1 MNNTN
6 HLSSHTMARI
16 PLINQLILTAIGYK
30 FDCIRLVSVDGD
42 EEHVHPGDS
51 FIDYTRCGMK
61 NDDTSM
67 EAVPADVKE
76 LTQSKEA
83 LVENM
88 QTIIHFF
95 LD

>member
-1 MNNTN
+1 
-6 HLSSHTMARI
+6 
-16 PLINQLILTAIGYK
+16 
-30 FDCIRLVSVDGD
+30 
-42 EEHVHPGDS
+42 VHPGDS
-51 FIDYTRCGMK
+51 FVDYTTCGMK

-76 LTQSKEA
+76 LTQNEEA